1 MSTLLTRARTVAG
14 DTVDLLIEAGRI
26 RAVEPAGGALAG
38 AAAAER
44 VDAGGRLVAPG
55 FVETHIHLDKSCLLE
70 RCRSAEGT
78 LAEAIAEVARAKRDF
93 TEADVYARA
102 ARTLEKSIGQGTTLM
117 RTHVEIDP
125 TIGLTGYDA
134 VRRLAADYAW
144 GIEIEICVFPQEGIY
159 NRPGTDELLVAA
171 LRSGAPVIG
180 ACPYTDTEPMR
191 HLERVFELAHE
202 HDVDIDMH
210 LDFGD
215 TADDMWIETVCDLA
229 ERYRWGGRTA
239 VGHVSRLSALPA
251 ERFAAI
257 GRRLADC
264 GVAVT
269 VLPSTDLYLMGRGR
283 EHSAPRG
290 MAEAH
295 RLLGHGVNCSIS
307 TNNVLNP
314 FTPFGDCSLVR
325 MANLYANIAQVGRA
339 ADLRACFDM
348 VTARPA
354 RLLRRDD
361 YGIAP
366 GRPAD
371 LVLLDAA
378 TPEQAVAELAVPLAG
393 YKRGRRTF
401 TREPV
406 HLHRP

>member
-125 TIGLTGYDA
+125 TIGLTGHDA

-191 HLERVFELAHE
+191 HLERVFELARE